1 MRSEV
6 IDLFPK
12 HSRTSRTWAYF
23 YLANLIIPATFLFL
37 LPRALELFGVAL
49 LLLFAVIYIAS
60 YRFGTRWRLFCA
72 VFETILVMVMA
83 GTLNAGYY
91 WVGIYPFALLHITL
105 TGGKRRLALSLVA
118 LAFLIQIL
126 VLLHLKH
133 IPIVTALPYLILGIF
148 GLLSFLISMRFQERN
163 VAATDALKA
172 ANQEIKR
179 LTELAE
185 RDRISQDLHD
195 VMGHELSMITLKAQ
209 LIDRLVQRDPD
220 RARVEVRD
228 VEQAARKALARV
240 REYIANIRRARL
252 DEEWNAA
259 LQLLKT
265 AGITCES
272 PMPDFTAI
280 SIDEASETL
289 AMCLREGVTNI
300 TRHSHA
306 TRALL
311 TLQRKDDTLS
321 VVVADNGL
329 GLRKNAPDRS
339 VTGRSVS
346 EGDRARHGVLDHGE
360 RLTWSDDGVVDH
372 GQRPT
377 YSDDGAVDHGERS
390 TGSGDGVL
398 DHGQRA
404 TLADRQTGLASAFS
418 AREDPATSWP
428 VGNTHGLSGMRA
440 RLDAVDGT
448 LAIWSNGRALHAEG
462 TACPPCISWRR
473 GLVLQFSVPTVM
485 KVTVNEEALL

>member
-1 MRSEV
+1 M
-6 IDLFPK
+6 FPK
-12 HSRTSRTWAYF
+12 HSRTWAYF

-37 LPRALELFGVAL
+37 SPRSMQLFGVAL
-49 LLLFAVIYIAS
+49 LLLFAIIYIAS

-83 GTLNAGYY
+83 GALNAGYY
-91 WVGIYPFALLHITL
+91 WVGIYPFALLHVTL
-105 TGGKRRLALSLVA
+105 TGGKRRLALTLVA
-118 LAFLIQIL
+118 LAFLVQIL
-126 VLLHLKH
+126 FLLHLKH
-133 IPIVTALPYLILGIF
+133 IAMVTALPYLVLGLF
-148 GLLSFLISMRFQERN
+148 GLFSFLLSMRFQERN

-209 LIDRLVQRDPD
+209 LIERLVERDPD
-220 RARVEVRD
+220 RARAEVRD

-272 PMPDFTAI
+272 PVPDFTAI

-306 TRALL
+306 THALL
-311 TLQRKDDTLS
+311 TLQRKDDALS
-321 VVVADNGL
+321 VVIADNGF
-329 GLRKNAPDRS
+329 GLRKEAPDRS

-346 EGDRARHGVLDHGE
+346 VGEGVRARRGVMDHGE
-360 RLTWSDDGVVDH
+360 RPTCPDDGVMDHGERSTCSDDGVMDH

-377 YSDDGAVDHGERS
+377 RS
-390 TGSGDGVL
+390 
-398 DHGQRA
+398 
-404 TLADRQTGLASAFS
+404 DRQTGLAPAFS

-448 LAIWSNGRALHAEG
+448 FAIWSNGRALHAEG
-462 TACPPCISWRR
+462 TACPPCVPWRR
-473 GLVLQFSVPTVM
+473 GLVLQFSVPTVL
-485 KVTVNEEALL
+485 KVTVSGEAMQ